1 MRIVFS
7 YSESDLQMLGFRM
20 YDNETGR
27 FTTPDLLWSAFPA
40 HTPYHYA
47 YNSPLTYRDPTGLA
61 PEKEKEREELM
72 GVFENQF
79 AVSQKLEDN
88 LERESLI
95 NNPLYNPLG
104 VSPFALAFGVGGGGS
119 RIGVAGAGYN
129 GAYKTMELNV
139 PKNWDT
145 ESINEVCKPA
155 NNYLNQIQTDF
166 PNKEVGFLLRYD
178 SESNRLFADF
188 FIGESETKWLGLYK
202 SPYNKPLKSSEMII
216 GFVHTHPRD
225 KSSTFSPDD
234 LSVISDFSLGN
245 YKWTNVP
252 NMADF
257 TIERGWKDNLIPE
270 STKVLHN
277 NPKTIDRMYF
287 GVHYSEGYD
296 SFSWQSTYKKYL
308 PIMYNNIWIMKGINQ
323 YLKFLKEPK
332 SFGADY
338 HNGSK

>member
-1 MRIVFS
+1 MF
-7 YSESDLQMLGFRM
+7 DT
-20 YDNETGR
+20 ETGR
-27 FTTPDLLWSAFPA
+27 FTTPDLLWAAFPS

-47 YNSPLTYRDPTGLA
+47 YNSPLIWSDPSGLA
-61 PEKEKEREELM
+61 PEKERDRERLLNIELDWEEVYNVYSEIQYENGRVAMMRYKSYLMDFKEAFNTRF
-72 GVFENQF
+72 G
-79 AVSQKLEDN
+79 
-88 LERESLI
+88 ES
-95 NNPLYNPLG
+95 
-104 VSPFALAFGVGGGGS
+104 SGGS
-119 RIGVAGAGYN
+119 RIGVIGAGYN
-129 GAYKTMELNV
+129 GAYATMELNV
-139 PKNWDT
+139 PQNWDT
-145 ESINEVCKPA
+145 KSINEVCKPA
-155 NNYLNQIQTDF
+155 NNYLNQLQKDF

-188 FIGESETKWLGLYK
+188 FIGIDETNWIGLYK

-225 KSSTFSPDD
+225 KSFTFSPDD

-296 SFSWQSTYKKYL
+296 SLSWQSTYKKYL